1 MNDTLK
7 EWKNKVLKN
16 HKWNITITILDGA
29 FFFFGL
35 GFVSE
40 ITILPLFINKL
51 TPYKSVVGLV
61 TALWMFG
68 FFAPQIISA
77 RLVEPLARKKRL
89 VFLVGMGQRLPWL
102 FLALATYFL
111 IREGSLVGLFIF
123 FVLYGFYAFSGGF
136 NFVPWLD
143 LMGKIL
149 LPKRRGRVLG
159 FNRFAGGIL
168 GIVGALIAG
177 RILGHL
183 PFPNNFSLCF
193 LLAFLMTSISL
204 AAFSFYRE
212 PAYPVVKERMAWKV
226 YFKGLGRILKKDKN
240 YSYCLLANII
250 LCFVALATPFYAL
263 YAIEKLGA
271 PEGWIGIFTALIL
284 GAQTIT
290 FVLWGYL
297 GDRQG
302 YKGVMV
308 LAALFAGGA
317 AVLALLAGS
326 IGLYLLVFVL
336 LGFYMSAV
344 MLGYMLIVL
353 EFSPPEKRPTYIG
366 LGHTILA
373 LPLTIAPLLGGFL
386 IDRIGYRFVFG
397 LTALVAFVSLSIL
410 ILVVKEPRRRYSFLT
425 QMSTDNN
432 TDEHR

>member
-1 MNDTLK
+1 MNDKLK
-7 EWKNKVLKN
+7 EWKKEITKN
-16 HKWNITITILDGA
+16 HRWNTVVTILDGA

-35 GFVSE
+35 GFVFE
-40 ITILPLFINKL
+40 ITILPLFISKL
-51 TPYKSVVGLV
+51 TPYKSVVGLAS
-61 TALWMFG
+61 ALWMLG
-68 FFAPQIISA
+68 FFGPQIISA

-102 FLALATYFL
+102 FLALATYFF
-111 IREGSLVGLFIF
+111 IREGSLAGLLLF
-123 FVLYGFYAFSGGF
+123 FVLYGCYALAGGF

-143 LMGKIL
+143 LIGKIL
-149 LPKRRGRVLG
+149 LPKKRGRVLG

-177 RILGHL
+177 RILSHF
-183 PFPNNFSLCF
+183 PFPNNFSFCF

-204 AAFSFYRE
+204 TAFSFYKE
-212 PAYPVVKERMAWKV
+212 PAYPVVKKRIAWKV
-226 YFKGLGRILKKDKN
+226 YFKGLGRILRENKN

-250 LCFVALATPFYAL
+250 LCFVAMATPFYAL
-263 YAIEKLGA
+263 YGIEKLKA
-271 PEGWIGIFTALIL
+271 PEGWIGIFTALVL

-290 FVLWGYL
+290 YVLWGYL
-297 GDRQG
+297 GDRRG

-308 LAALFAGGA
+308 LSALFAGGA

-326 IGLYLLVFVL
+326 IGLYLLVFIL

-344 MLGYMLIVL
+344 MLGYMNIVL
-353 EFSPPEKRPTYIG
+353 EFSPPEERPTYIG

-373 LPLTIAPLLGGFL
+373 LPLTVAPLLGGLL

-410 ILVVKEPRRRYSFLT
+410 VLMVKEPRRHYSFW
-425 QMSTDNN
+425 STDG
-432 TDEHR
+432 HG

>member
-1 MNDTLK
+1 MSDSLRK
-7 EWKNKVLKN
+7 WKSEVLKN
-16 HKWNITITILDGA
+16 HRWNTTITILDGA

-35 GFVSE
+35 GFVFE
-40 ITILPLFINKL
+40 ITILPLFISKL

-61 TALWMFG
+61 PALWMLG
-68 FFAPQIISA
+68 FFGPQIISA

-102 FLALATYFL
+102 FLALATYFF
-111 IREGSLVGLFIF
+111 IRAGSLVGLLLF
-123 FVLYGFYAFSGGF
+123 FFLYGCYAFSGGF
-136 NFVPWLD
+136 SFVPWLD
-143 LMGKIL
+143 LMGKVL
-149 LPKRRGRVLG
+149 LPKKRGRVLG
-159 FNRFAGGIL
+159 FNRLAGGTL
-168 GIVGALIAG
+168 GIAGALVAG

-204 AAFSFYRE
+204 TVFSFYRE
-212 PAYPVVKERMAWKV
+212 PDYPVVKKRVAWKV
-226 YFKGLGRILKKDKN
+226 YFKGLGRILRENKN

-250 LCFVALATPFYAL
+250 LCFVAMATPFYAL
-263 YAIEKLGA
+263 YGIEKLGA
-271 PEGWIGIFTALIL
+271 PEGWIGRFTALIL

-317 AVLALLAGS
+317 AVLALLAES

-336 LGFYMSAV
+336 LGFYTSAV
-344 MLGYMLIVL
+344 MLGYMNIVL
-353 EFSPPEKRPTYIG
+353 EFSPPEERATYIG

-373 LPLTIAPLLGGFL
+373 LPLTIAPLLGGLL

-397 LTALVAFVSLSIL
+397 LTALVAFVGLSIL
-410 ILVVKEPRRRYSFLT
+410 ILVVKEPRRHYSFF
-425 QMSTDNN
+425 N
-432 TDEHR
+432 TDGRG